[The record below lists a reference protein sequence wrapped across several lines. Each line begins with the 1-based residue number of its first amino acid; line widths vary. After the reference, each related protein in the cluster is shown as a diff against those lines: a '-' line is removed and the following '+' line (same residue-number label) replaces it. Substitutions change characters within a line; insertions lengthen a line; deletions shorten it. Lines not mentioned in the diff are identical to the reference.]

1 MTLNLSEIAATLE
14 TSPPAWPDGQVAGY
28 SIDSR
33 TLRPGELFFAVRGL
47 RLDGHDYVKA
57 ALDAGAAAAVVS
69 ADRWNDFPAEAYSK
83 LLAVPDTLGAL
94 QKLAAAVRRRWG
106 GPLVAVTGSTGKT
119 TTKQMI
125 AALLRT
131 RFRVFEN
138 EGNLNNQFG
147 LPLSLLRLE
156 PETEAGVFEL
166 AMSGPGEIR
175 QLAEFAAPDL
185 GVITNV
191 APVHLEFFPDIE
203 AIARAKFELI
213 ETLGE
218 RAWAVLNADD
228 PRVAAFGERMAGRAL
243 YYGITHPAEFR
254 AEAVAPNGHGGW
266 AFTVPPATIRTAA
279 FGAVKAA
286 RRQNGDSSADAPAAV
301 RFRLPLLGRH
311 NVLNGLAALATGYL
325 FGIPP
330 ASLVEALAE
339 LRPAPMRGE
348 IVRLTSGALVVN
360 DCYNSSPKALE
371 AMLAAVALLPARRRI
386 AVLGGMFEL
395 GPASDAFHA
404 QCGARAAEL
413 RFDLLITVGEQAR
426 ALAAGARA
434 AGFPAEHCV
443 PLGSSEEAGDYLRER
458 LKEGDVVL
466 LKASRAVHLEKAWER
481 LGLFVPNEYK

>member
-1 MTLNLSEIAATLE
+1 
-14 TSPPAWPDGQVAGY
+14 
-28 SIDSR
+28 
-33 TLRPGELFFAVRGL
+33 
-47 RLDGHDYVKA
+47 
-57 ALDAGAAAAVVS
+57 
-69 ADRWNDFPAEAYSK
+69 
-83 LLAVPDTLGAL
+83 
-94 QKLAAAVRRRWG
+94 
-106 GPLVAVTGSTGKT
+106 
-119 TTKQMI
+119 
-125 AALLRT
+125 
-131 RFRVFEN
+131 
-138 EGNLNNQFG
+138 
-147 LPLSLLRLE
+147 
-156 PETEAGVFEL
+156 
-166 AMSGPGEIR
+166 
-175 QLAEFAAPDL
+175 
-185 GVITNV
+185 
-191 APVHLEFFPDIE
+191 
-203 AIARAKFELI
+203 
-213 ETLGE
+213 
-218 RAWAVLNADD
+218 
-228 PRVAAFGERMAGRAL
+228 MAGRAL
-243 YYGITHPAEFR
+243 YYGITHTAEFR

-266 AFTVPPATIRTAA
+266 AFTVPAATIRTAA
-279 FGAVKAA
+279 FGVVKAA
-286 RRQNGDSSADAPAAV
+286 RRQNGDSLADAPAAV

-466 LKASRAVHLEKAWER
+466 LKASRAVHLERAWER
-481 LGLFVPNEYK
+481 LGSFVPDEYK